1 MGTHVR
7 LTRSGG
13 LAGID
18 MVASVDVDSLPADEA
33 SRLRDA
39 LAGID
44 FDRHAGGA
52 ATGAPG
58 AGGPPM
64 GADRYQY
71 DLEVEDGGKRA
82 LTAHEPDVSPP
93 LKTVIDVLLPRAQPQ

>member
-13 LAGID
+13 LAGIE
-18 MVASVDVDSLPADEA
+18 MVASTDVDALPADEA

-44 FDRHAGGA
+44 FDRRAG
-52 ATGAPG
+52 G

-71 DLEVEDGGKRA
+71 DLEVEDGGRRA
-82 LTAHEPDVSPP
+82 LTAHEPDLSPA
-93 LKTVIDVLLPRAQPQ
+93 LKAVIDVLMPRAEPQ

>member
-44 FDRHAGGA
+44 FDRHAAGAGGA
-52 ATGAPG
+52 AGP
-58 AGGPPM
+58 GGPPM

-71 DLEVEDGGKRA
+71 DLEVDDGGKRA
-82 LTAHEPDVSPP
+82 LTAHEPDLSPP
-93 LKTVIDVLLPRAQPQ
+93 LKTVIDILLPRAQPQ